1 MELKIE
7 KSKEY
12 LGCYNLTVNGKV
24 EIKNESMAVVDHV
37 YYRLLGYGQQFTEAD
52 EIADAILAKQIY

>member
-1 MELKIE
+1 MELKIK

-12 LGCYNLTVNGKV
+12 PGCYNLVVDGRI
-24 EIKNESMAVVDHV
+24 EICNESMAVVDHV

-52 EIADAILAKQIY
+52 EIADAILAKQI